1 MPPPNSPEEQSVP
14 QEPVE
19 DQFGALDVFS
29 EARIE
34 HLKNLANTQYKEMS
48 ESVLNMHEVM
58 QKCYAATVLA
68 DEAAKR
74 FNGSSKAY
82 ASTLKAVWDETQK
95 VKF

>member
-1 MPPPNSPEEQSVP
+1 MPEET
-14 QEPVE
+14 

-29 EARIE
+29 EPRLE
-34 HLKNLANTQYKEMS
+34 HLKTLANTQYREMS

-58 QKCYAATVLA
+58 QKTYAAIVLG

>member
-1 MPPPNSPEEQSVP
+1 MNPDDPMEQSVP
-14 QEPVE
+14 QRNE
-19 DQFGALDVFS
+19 DEFGDLDVFS
-29 EARIE
+29 EARLE
-34 HLKNLANTQYKEMS
+34 HLKTLANTQYKEMS

-58 QKCYAATVLA
+58 QKTYAAIILG

-74 FNGSSKAY
+74 FNHASKTY